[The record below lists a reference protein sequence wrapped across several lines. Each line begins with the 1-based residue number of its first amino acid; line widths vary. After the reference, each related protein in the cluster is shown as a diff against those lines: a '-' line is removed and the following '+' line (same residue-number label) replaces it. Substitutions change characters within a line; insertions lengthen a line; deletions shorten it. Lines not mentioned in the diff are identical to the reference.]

1 MERETALP
9 EAQLEVMEVIWDRGG
24 SVMFADLSSELEARG
39 KEWKANTILTLLA
52 RLAERGMVSVC
63 KRGRLNEYIARVSR
77 EDYQQMQARSL
88 VDRVF
93 GGSTKHLISALVK
106 QEYLTKDDYDE
117 LKEFREKGGG
127 EP

>member
-63 KRGRLNEYIARVSR
+63 KRGRLNEYAARVSR

-117 LKEFREKGGG
+117 LKEFWGKGGG

>member
-1 MERETALP
+1 MEGEYH
-9 EAQLEVMEVIWDRGG
+9 
-24 SVMFADLSSELEARG
+24 S
-39 KEWKANTILTLLA
+39 
-52 RLAERGMVSVC
+52 ERGMVSVC
-63 KRGRLNEYIARVSR
+63 TRGRLNEYMARVSR

-117 LKEFREKGGG
+117 LKEFWEKGGG